1 MSFKVT
7 YSFVAEDKFS
17 AVAAKI
23 AESAQNIDNSVKKLN
38 SKLECSKQKLN
49 ETGKAFNN
57 ITSKINVVSP
67 KIEKVTKNTE
77 RASTAF
83 SRFSTRIKS
92 ATKST
97 MHLGERL
104 TRVSDMFGM
113 QAYYQFM
120 NVALPM
126 GIIAKLGL
134 DYADSLES
142 ANIQMKALFSHTKN
156 YAQFQAQINKMAKD
170 YAATTRF
177 SVAQIMQAAATVG
190 SMTGNIQAATRSIP
204 VIMKYAVATGQTKNL
219 TGAAQQ
225 FIQGVISG
233 KLSKINLLLTGG
245 SAFERLNQALDRID
259 KRYKNIL
266 VDDSKSASTQVVI
279 LNNNLKQ
286 IFGTIMSSLVPAF
299 KFYGDVLSKYTPK
312 IVKFV
317 EAHKGMMV
325 ILGKI
330 AIGGIAFLGVL
341 MGLGV
346 VVGLI
351 SMPFQAL
358 NAILKV
364 SALVFGAISLETLPL
379 TASILAI
386 SGAVFALVMNFQRLK
401 NMMNSAL
408 DKLEQFKTHK
418 ISMHLFDKS
427 SGVGGSISK
436 GFMSIKHFFG
446 GADKKSNEHNVNV
459 HVNIADKGG
468 NVRSAHADQDGLGKL
483 NINLG
488 RNLALP

>member
-1 MSFKVT
+1 MAFKVT

-17 AVAAKI
+17 SVAAKI
-23 AESAQNIDNSVKKLN
+23 ADSAKNIDNCVQKLN
-38 SKLECSKQKLN
+38 DKLECSKQKLN
-49 ETGKAFNN
+49 ETAKSFNN
-57 ITSKINVVSP
+57 LSSKINTVSP
-67 KIEKVTKNTE
+67 KVEKVTKNTE
-77 RASTAF
+77 KASSAF
-83 SRFSTRIKS
+83 SRFTSKVKS
-92 ATKST
+92 AVKNTT
-97 MHLGERL
+97 LFGERL
-104 TRVSDMFGM
+104 TKISDMFGM

-142 ANIQMKALFSHTKN
+142 ANIQMEALFSHTKN

-170 YAATTRF
+170 YAQTTRF

-204 VIMKYAVATGQTKNL
+204 VIMKYAIATGQTKNL

-245 SAFERLNQALDRID
+245 SAFERLNQALDQID

-266 VDDSKSASTQVVI
+266 VEDSKSASTQVAI

-286 IFGTIMSSLVPAF
+286 IFGAIMDSLAPAF
-299 KFYGDVLSKYTPK
+299 KYYGDILDKYTPK
-312 IVKFV
+312 IVNFINT
-317 EAHKGMMV
+317 HKGMMV
-325 ILGKI
+325 LLGKMAI
-330 AIGGIAFLGVL
+330 AGTAFLGVL

-346 VVGLI
+346 VIGLI

-358 NAILKV
+358 NAVLKI
-364 SALVFGAISLETLPL
+364 SAFVLGAINLETLPL

-386 SGAVFALVMNFQRLK
+386 SAAVVALVLNFTKLK
-401 NMMNSAL
+401 NMMTSVL
-408 DKLEQFKTHK
+408 GKIDQFKTHK
-418 ISMHLFDKS
+418 LTMHLFDKS
-427 SGVGGSISK
+427 AVAPSLKK

-446 GADKKSNEHNVNV
+446 FGDSKSTEHNVNV

-468 NVRSAHADQDGLGKL
+468 NVRSAHADHDGAGRL
-483 NINLG
+483 NLNLG